1 MKDQPPPVKPSRHHI
16 WRVAKRTLAK
26 SWDDSIFSESAQA
39 AFWCALSLP
48 PLLLGMLGTL
58 AYVAPL
64 FGPETLLV
72 IEDRIISTSNSFFSR
87 NVVNEIIE
95 PTIRDIVQTARGEV
109 VSIGFVISLW
119 AGSSAVSA
127 FVDSVVEAHDQTPLR
142 HPVRQ
147 RFFALGLYVIML
159 VFVIAT
165 APLIALGPIKIA
177 EFLPDRW
184 DYALHFGYYPVLVT
198 GMVIVINV
206 LYRVSLPQPLP
217 SHRLIF
223 GSILAAGVFLTATLG
238 LRFYLTWITETGYT
252 YGALATPI
260 AFLLYAFF
268 LGFAIMIGAEL
279 NAAIQEEWPAPDTHA
294 RRLRAW
300 FEEKADVARNGTNAP
315 PASAAADAP
324 PPTSP
329 TS

>member
-1 MKDQPPPVKPSRHHI
+1 MKGPHTPAKPNRHHI
-16 WRVAKRTLAK
+16 LRMAKRTLAK

-95 PTIRDIVQTARGEV
+95 PTIRDSVQTARGEV
-109 VSIGFVISLW
+109 VSIGSVISLW

-206 LYRVSLPQPLP
+206 LYRVSLPRPLP

-223 GSILAAGVFLTATLG
+223 GSMLAAAVFLTATL
-238 LRFYLTWITETGYT
+238 
-252 YGALATPI
+252 
-260 AFLLYAFF
+260 
-268 LGFAIMIGAEL
+268 
-279 NAAIQEEWPAPDTHA
+279 
-294 RRLRAW
+294 
-300 FEEKADVARNGTNAP
+300 
-315 PASAAADAP
+315 
-324 PPTSP
+324 
-329 TS
+329 